1 MQKLPKQWKHWCRK
15 NGLKIRHFRRCY
27 RVNAFYPHGHGH
39 HWRLNCHEMF
49 ELGDSF
55 EDFDRWALCDIV
67 SVPKPS
73 SLAEFTNAVT
83 YLLEQKGLTRKNK
96 R

>member
-15 NGLKIRHFRRCY
+15 NGLRIKGKYSYIA
-27 RVNAFYPHGHGH
+27 AFYPVGYGH
-39 HWRLNCHEMF
+39 HWRLNCHEQF

-67 SVPKPS
+67 SVPKPT
-73 SLAEFTNAVT
+73 SLAEFTKAVT
-83 YLLEQKGLTRKNK
+83 HLLEQKGISRVK
-96 R
+96 

>member
-15 NGLKIRHFRRCY
+15 NGLRIKGRYKRHSSS
-27 RVNAFYPHGHGH
+27 AFYPVGHDH
-39 HWRLNCHEMF
+39 HWRLNCYEMF

-67 SVPKPS
+67 SVLRPK
-73 SLAEFTNAVT
+73 SLAEFTKAVT
-83 YLLEQKGLTRKNK
+83 HLLEQKGISRFK
-96 R
+96 